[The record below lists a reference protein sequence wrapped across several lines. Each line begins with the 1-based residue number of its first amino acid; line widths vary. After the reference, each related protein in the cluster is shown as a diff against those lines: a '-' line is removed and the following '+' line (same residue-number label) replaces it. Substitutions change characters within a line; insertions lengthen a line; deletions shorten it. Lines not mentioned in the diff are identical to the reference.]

1 MVYERKAFSFEV
13 KQVSDAG
20 EIEGYASVFGVKDLG
35 GDTVMRGAFKSAQG
49 KTIPMLWNHDPS
61 QPIGVWDRMSEDEHG
76 LRVFGKMVMEVSRA
90 RETHALM
97 QSGAIK
103 GLSIG
108 YRTKGYDRDGNGR
121 KLTELDLMEISAVTF
136 PMLPDAQVTAVKSL
150 DMDAMREMT
159 REEIEE
165 AFMRGAKP
173 SRSVARKFA
182 AWATDEIAMRGA
194 GDPNER
200 DAQEVLRMLQNF
212 GR

>member
-1 MVYERKAFSFEV
+1 MKYESKAFPFEV

-35 GDTVMRGAFKSAQG
+35 GDTVMRGAFKGAQG

-76 LRVFGKMVMEVSRA
+76 LRVSGKMVMEVARA

-108 YRTKGYDRDGNGR
+108 YRTKGYDPDGNGR
-121 KLTELDLMEISAVTF
+121 KLTDLDLMEISAVTF
-136 PMLPDAQVTAVKSL
+136 PMLPDAQVTGVKS
-150 DMDAMREMT
+150 DSTIRDW
-159 REEIEE
+159 E
-165 AFMRGAKP
+165 A
-173 SRSVARKFA
+173 
-182 AWATDEIAMRGA
+182 
-194 GDPNER
+194 
-200 DAQEVLRMLQNF
+200 VLRDVGGLSRQEAKAFCANGFKALAALRDEADEGIDADRAQLLELLKTF

>member
-35 GDTVMRGAFKSAQG
+35 GDTVMRGAFKGSEG
-49 KTIPMLWNHDPS
+49 KTVPMLWNHDPS
-61 QPIGVWDRMSEDEHG
+61 QPIGVWTRMSEDERG
-76 LRVFGKMVMEVSRA
+76 LRVMGKMVMEVSRA

-136 PMLPDAQVTAVKSL
+136 PMLPDAQVTAVKS
-150 DMDAMREMT
+150 DSTIRDW
-159 REEIEE
+159 E
-165 AFMRGAKP
+165 AFL
-173 SRSVARKFA
+173 
-182 AWATDEIAMRGA
+182 
-194 GDPNER
+194 R
-200 DAQEVLRMLQNF
+200 DAGRLSRQEAKAFCAGGFKALAALRDEADEGIDADRAQLLNLLKTF

>member
-35 GDTVMRGAFKSAQG
+35 GDTVMRGAFKGSES
-49 KTIPMLWNHDPS
+49 KTVPMLWNHDPS
-61 QPIGVWDRMSEDEHG
+61 QPIGVWTRMAEDEHG
-76 LRVFGKMVMEVSRA
+76 LRVMGKMVMEVSRA

-136 PMLPDAQVTAVKSL
+136 PMLPDAQVTAVKS
-150 DMDAMREMT
+150 DSTIRDW
-159 REEIEE
+159 E
-165 AFMRGAKP
+165 AFL
-173 SRSVARKFA
+173 
-182 AWATDEIAMRGA
+182 
-194 GDPNER
+194 R
-200 DAQEVLRMLQNF
+200 DAGRLSRQEAKAFCAGGFKALAALRDEADEGIDADRAQLLNLLKTF

>member
-1 MVYERKAFSFEV
+1 MKYERKAFSFEV

-35 GDTVMRGAFKSAQG
+35 GDTVMRGAFQSAQG
-49 KTIPMLWNHDPS
+49 KTVPMLWNHDPS
-61 QPIGVWDRMSEDEHG
+61 QPIGVWDRMSEDERG
-76 LRVFGKMVMEVSRA
+76 LRVSGKMVMEVSRA

-121 KLTELDLMEISAVTF
+121 KLTDLDLMEISAVTF
-136 PMLPDAQVTAVKSL
+136 PMLPDAQVTAVKS
-150 DMDAMREMT
+150 DSTIRDW
-159 REEIEE
+159 E
-165 AFMRGAKP
+165 AFL
-173 SRSVARKFA
+173 
-182 AWATDEIAMRGA
+182 
-194 GDPNER
+194 R
-200 DAQEVLRMLQNF
+200 DAGGLSRQEAKAFCANGFKALAALRDEADEGIDADRAQLLDLLKTF